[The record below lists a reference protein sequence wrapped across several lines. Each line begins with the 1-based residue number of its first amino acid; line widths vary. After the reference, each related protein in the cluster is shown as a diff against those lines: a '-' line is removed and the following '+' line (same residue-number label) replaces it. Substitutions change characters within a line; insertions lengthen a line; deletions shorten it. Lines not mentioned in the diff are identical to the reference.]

1 MRMQPRPGKTH
12 DRGARAD
19 RRPGRGQL
27 DAAAWANKKL
37 TCAHCKRCTLRCEV
51 LKEPDLDMGQVE
63 EGYGAIAAL
72 PFDDQPAAVLQL
84 VQDRPELYHALRRC
98 CFCGFGTATCQTHVL
113 APERMRD
120 WRVLFACAPGRRR
133 LTTAKLVHR
142 WTTSGTSS
150 APTVPSYGIGYPEL
164 ASLEQAA
171 EHGPG
176 LADTLFFPGCSL
188 VSYAPELTRT
198 VGRWLTD
205 NGVAWA
211 LSTDCC
217 GSPLMSAGLFD
228 RAAALR
234 QRILDQIRAAGIVR
248 VVTVCPGCGEEFV
261 ELMGDEVDIVPLP
274 ELLLQ
279 KSRAAERAGRP
290 TGFAPLPE
298 RSVTFFDSCHDR
310 FDGRHGAAI
319 RALVARNLPGTA
331 RLEMDHRRKGTLCCG
346 AGGAVAAYDGDVTE
360 RRVVAHHRTRRAR
373 PAPDTRHHVPHL
385 HLHGGAGLPRRAAR
399 ARHRQLPL
407 PGAAVRPDH
416 RLAAGVRPAGRHV
429 GRRVRPLAHPDV
441 LRLGGRRPMR
451 GPAVGKAAAALTPG
465 SVPAESRPPR
475 RARRTGPT
483 GR

>member
-1 MRMQPRPGKTH
+1 MRMQPRPEKLTTEEL
-12 DRGARAD
+12 
-19 RRPGRGQL
+19 GQIAGL
-27 DAAAWANKKL
+27 DAAKLDMLAAWANKKL

-98 CFCGFGTATCQTHVL
+98 CFCGFCTATCQTHVL

-120 WRVLFACAPGRRR
+120 WRVLFMRAGLMPPDDS
-133 LTTAKLVHR
+133 KLVMVDNE
-142 WTTSGTSS
+142 WNIFS
-150 APTVPSYGIGYPEL
+150 AYRAVYGIGYPEL

-310 FDGRHGAAI
+310 FDG
-319 RALVARNLPGTA
+319 
-331 RLEMDHRRKGTLCCG
+331 
-346 AGGAVAAYDGDVTE
+346 DVTE
-360 RRVVAHHRTRRAR
+360 RRVWRII
-373 PAPDTRHHVPHL
+373 DE
-385 HLHGGAGLPRRAAR
+385 AR
-399 ARHRQLPL
+399 ATGAETLVTTCPTCTYTVAQACLGAPPERGIGNRHYLELLFGQTIDWPQVF
-407 PGAAVRPDH
+407 AQ
-416 RLAAGVRPAGRHV
+416 
-429 GRRVRPLAHPDV
+429 
-441 LRLGGRRPMR
+441 LGGMWEGEY
-451 GPAVGKAAAALTPG
+451 GPWLTQTFF
-465 SVPAESRPPR
+465 A
-475 RARRTGPT
+475 
-483 GR
+483 

>member
-1 MRMQPRPGKTH
+1 M
-12 DRGARAD
+12 
-19 RRPGRGQL
+19 L
-27 DAAAWANKKL
+27 AAWANKKL

-98 CFCGFGTATCQTHVL
+98 CFCGFCTATCQTHVL

-120 WRVLFACAPGRRR
+120 WRVLFMRAGLMPPDDS
-133 LTTAKLVHR
+133 KLVMVDNE
-142 WTTSGTSS
+142 WNIFS
-150 APTVPSYGIGYPEL
+150 AYRAVYGIGYPEL

-310 FDGRHGAAI
+310 FDG
-319 RALVARNLPGTA
+319 
-331 RLEMDHRRKGTLCCG
+331 
-346 AGGAVAAYDGDVTE
+346 DVTE
-360 RRVVAHHRTRRAR
+360 RRVWRII
-373 PAPDTRHHVPHL
+373 DE
-385 HLHGGAGLPRRAAR
+385 AR
-399 ARHRQLPL
+399 ATGAETLVTTCPTCTYTVAQACLGAPPERGIGNRHYLELLFGQTIDWPQVF
-407 PGAAVRPDH
+407 AQ
-416 RLAAGVRPAGRHV
+416 
-429 GRRVRPLAHPDV
+429 
-441 LRLGGRRPMR
+441 LGGMWEGEY
-451 GPAVGKAAAALTPG
+451 GPWLTQTFF
-465 SVPAESRPPR
+465 A
-475 RARRTGPT
+475 
-483 GR
+483 

>member
-1 MRMQPRPGKTH
+1 MRMQPRPEKLTTEEL
-12 DRGARAD
+12 
-19 RRPGRGQL
+19 GQIAGL
-27 DAAAWANKKL
+27 DAAKLDMLAAWANKKL

-51 LKEPDLDMGQVE
+51 LKEPGLDMGQVE

-98 CFCGFGTATCQTHVL
+98 CFCGFCTATCQTHVL

-120 WRVLFACAPGRRR
+120 WRVLFMRAGLMPPDDS
-133 LTTAKLVHR
+133 KLVMVDNE
-142 WTTSGTSS
+142 WNIFS
-150 APTVPSYGIGYPEL
+150 AYRAVYGIGYPEL

-310 FDGRHGAAI
+310 FDG
-319 RALVARNLPGTA
+319 
-331 RLEMDHRRKGTLCCG
+331 
-346 AGGAVAAYDGDVTE
+346 DVTE
-360 RRVVAHHRTRRAR
+360 RRVWRII
-373 PAPDTRHHVPHL
+373 DE
-385 HLHGGAGLPRRAAR
+385 AR
-399 ARHRQLPL
+399 ATGAETLVTTCPTCTYTVAQACLGAPPERGIGNRHYLELLFGQTIDWPQVF
-407 PGAAVRPDH
+407 AQ
-416 RLAAGVRPAGRHV
+416 
-429 GRRVRPLAHPDV
+429 
-441 LRLGGRRPMR
+441 LGGMWEGEY
-451 GPAVGKAAAALTPG
+451 GPWLTQTFF
-465 SVPAESRPPR
+465 A
-475 RARRTGPT
+475 
-483 GR
+483 

>member
-1 MRMQPRPGKTH
+1 MRMQPRPEKLTTEEL
-12 DRGARAD
+12 
-19 RRPGRGQL
+19 GQIAGL
-27 DAAAWANKKL
+27 DAAKLDMLAAWANKKL

-98 CFCGFGTATCQTHVL
+98 CFCGFCTATCQTHVL

-120 WRVLFACAPGRRR
+120 WRVLFMRAGLMPPDDS
-133 LTTAKLVHR
+133 KLVMVDNE
-142 WTTSGTSS
+142 WNIFS
-150 APTVPSYGIGYPEL
+150 AYRAVYGIGYPEL

-360 RRVVAHHRTRRAR
+360 RRVWRII
-373 PAPDTRHHVPHL
+373 DE
-385 HLHGGAGLPRRAAR
+385 AR
-399 ARHRQLPL
+399 ATGAETLVTTCPTCTYTVAQACLGAPPERGIGNRHYLELLFGQTIDWPQ
-407 PGAAVRPDH
+407 VF
-416 RLAAGVRPAGRHV
+416 VQ
-429 GRRVRPLAHPDV
+429 
-441 LRLGGRRPMR
+441 LGGMWEGEY
-451 GPAVGKAAAALTPG
+451 GPWLTQTFF
-465 SVPAESRPPR
+465 A
-475 RARRTGPT
+475 
-483 GR
+483 

>member
-1 MRMQPRPGKTH
+1 MFAAAAQNARPRPILASAGARCAKLVADTRGEYARRRQPRPEKLTTEEL
-12 DRGARAD
+12 
-19 RRPGRGQL
+19 GQIAGL
-27 DAAAWANKKL
+27 DAAKLDMLAAWANKKL

-98 CFCGFGTATCQTHVL
+98 CFCGFCTATCQTHVL

-120 WRVLFACAPGRRR
+120 WRVLFMRAGLMPPDDS
-133 LTTAKLVHR
+133 KLVMVDNE
-142 WTTSGTSS
+142 WNIFS
-150 APTVPSYGIGYPEL
+150 AYRAVYGIGYPEL

-310 FDGRHGAAI
+310 FDG
-319 RALVARNLPGTA
+319 
-331 RLEMDHRRKGTLCCG
+331 
-346 AGGAVAAYDGDVTE
+346 DVTE
-360 RRVVAHHRTRRAR
+360 RRVWRII
-373 PAPDTRHHVPHL
+373 DE
-385 HLHGGAGLPRRAAR
+385 AR
-399 ARHRQLPL
+399 ATGAETLVTTCPTCTYTVAQACLGAPPERGIGNRHYLELLFGQTIDWPQVF
-407 PGAAVRPDH
+407 AQ
-416 RLAAGVRPAGRHV
+416 
-429 GRRVRPLAHPDV
+429 
-441 LRLGGRRPMR
+441 LGGMWEGEY
-451 GPAVGKAAAALTPG
+451 GPWLTQTFF
-465 SVPAESRPPR
+465 A
-475 RARRTGPT
+475 
-483 GR
+483 